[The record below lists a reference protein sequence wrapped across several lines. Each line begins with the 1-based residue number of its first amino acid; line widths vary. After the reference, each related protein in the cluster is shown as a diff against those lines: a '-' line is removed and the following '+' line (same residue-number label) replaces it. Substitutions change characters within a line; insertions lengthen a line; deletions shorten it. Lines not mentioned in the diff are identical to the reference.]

1 MPTFKKNPNP
11 IMKKQAYG
19 IAKSPFVMKGW
30 SPFTQKRAKHSDRS
44 GIDLGVAK
52 KANVTK
58 IKSRIRK
65 PLYPKYFKTFL
76 DLMRG
81 N

>member
-1 MPTFKKNPNP
+1 MNTPFK
-11 IMKKQAYG
+11 
-19 IAKSPFVMKGW
+19 MKGW
-30 SPFTQKRAKHSDRS
+30 SPFTQKRAKHPDRS

-58 IKSRIRK
+58 SLKRKITK